1 MLKAAVVGAT
11 GVVGQ
16 RIVKILSD
24 HPWFR
29 LTCVC
34 ASERSAGRTYGESTR
49 WKLQGEMPEVVSGL
63 EVKSPTPDQIGD
75 VDAIFS
81 ALPADLAKRIEED
94 CARAGYVVV
103 SNASAHRMD
112 PTVPLLNPE
121 VNADHVDLIEVQ
133 RKVRKWDGAI
143 VTNPNCTATVLA
155 LSLKPI
161 QDYAGLN
168 LVVVSSMQ
176 ATSGAGYP
184 GVPSLDIIDN
194 VIPYVQDEE
203 EKVEEETL
211 KMLGDP
217 TASADIKVSASC
229 HRVPVIDG
237 HMEAVFIQTRRKVTP
252 DELKQVMANFR
263 GEPQERK
270 LPSAPERPII
280 VRDEVDRPQTR
291 FDRMAGNGMSV
302 VVGRLREDP
311 ALSGIKYV
319 VLGHNLMR
327 GAAGCTVL
335 NAELLKARGYL

>member
-1 MLKAAVVGAT
+1 MLKAAVIGAT

-16 RIVKILSD
+16 RIVKILSG
-24 HPWFR
+24 HPWFE
-29 LTCVC
+29 LSAVC
-34 ASERSAGRTYGESTR
+34 ASEKSAGKTYWESTR
-49 WKLQGEMPEVVSGL
+49 WKLPDEMPEAVRGM

-75 VDAIFS
+75 IDVVFS
-81 ALPADLAKRIEED
+81 ALPADLARGIEED
-94 CARAGYVVV
+94 CARAGHVVV

-133 RKVRKWDGAI
+133 RKERKWDGAI
-143 VTNPNCTATVLA
+143 VTNANCTAAVLA

-161 QDYAGLN
+161 HEYAGLK

-176 ATSGAGYP
+176 AVSGAGYP

-194 VIPYVQDEE
+194 VIPYIPNEE
-203 EKVEEETL
+203 EKVEEETV
-211 KMLGDP
+211 KMLGSP
-217 TASADIKVSASC
+217 TSATDLKVSASC
-229 HRVPVIDG
+229 HRVAVIDG
-237 HMEAVFIQTRRKVTP
+237 HMEAVFLQTKRKVTP
-252 DELKQVMANFR
+252 DELREVMTKFR

-270 LPSAPERPII
+270 LPSAPDQPII
-280 VRDEVDRPQTR
+280 VRSEVDRPQTR
-291 FDRMAGNGMSV
+291 FDRLAGNGMSV

-311 ALSGIKYV
+311 ALAGIKYV